1 MDLERLKLARR
12 TVVGMKQTQ
21 KAVENGKVVHVF
33 IARDADERV
42 TRGVL
47 EMCLQKG
54 IPVTMVETMAEL
66 GKASCIKVQAAMAAM
81 LTED

>member
-12 TVVGMKQTQ
+12 MVTGMKQTQ
-21 KAVENGKVVHVF
+21 KAVESGKAEQVF
-33 IARDADERV
+33 VARNADERV
-42 TRGVL
+42 IRPVL
-47 EMCLQKG
+47 EICKQKG

-66 GKASCIKVQAAMAAM
+66 GKACSIKVEAAMAAV